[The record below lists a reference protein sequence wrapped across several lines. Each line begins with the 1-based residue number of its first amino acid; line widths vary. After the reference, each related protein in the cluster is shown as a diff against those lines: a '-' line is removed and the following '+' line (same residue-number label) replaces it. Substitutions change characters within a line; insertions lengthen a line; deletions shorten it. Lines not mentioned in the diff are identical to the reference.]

1 MIILTETTDKLQIV
15 LGGAITTN
23 QLQCFASY
31 RDVTTSGLTPG
42 RNGTNTNSTT
52 DVDIVT
58 SPASSTQRII
68 DYVSVYNNDTANAV
82 VTIKMDFNG
91 TEYILQKVT
100 LGAQERLEY
109 TDGIGWQVYTNSG
122 GLKNSINQGTNAT
135 SSSLSTVVLASD
147 QTNNNAVANTL
158 QDVTGLTFGVTNGK
172 TYYFKA
178 VIKYTA
184 AAATTGSRWTFYGTG
199 GATFDEIYISST
211 YTLTSTSQTVNYVS
225 AINTPAA
232 SNASSLTTG
241 NVAIIEGFVRSTNSG
256 SFQLQFASEVSSS
269 AIVAKAG
276 SILQYFQVD

>member
-31 RDVTTSGLTPG
+31 RDVTTTSITPA

-52 DVDIVT
+52 DVSIVD

-135 SSSLSTVVLASD
+135 SSSLSTVVLSSD
-147 QTNNNAVANTL
+147 VTNNNAVANTL
-158 QDVTGLTFGVTNGK
+158 QDITGLTFGVTNGK
-172 TYYFKA
+172 TYYFRA
-178 VIKYTA
+178 VIKYTSA
-184 AAATTGSRWTFYGTG
+184 ATTTGSRWTFYGTG
-199 GATFDEIYISST
+199 GATFDEIYERVS
-211 YTLTSTSQTVNYVS
+211 YPLTATTETFSYVS
-225 AINTPAA
+225 AINTPAS

-241 NVAIIEGFVRSTNSG
+241 NVAIIEGFVRATNSG

-269 AIVAKAG
+269 AVVAKQN